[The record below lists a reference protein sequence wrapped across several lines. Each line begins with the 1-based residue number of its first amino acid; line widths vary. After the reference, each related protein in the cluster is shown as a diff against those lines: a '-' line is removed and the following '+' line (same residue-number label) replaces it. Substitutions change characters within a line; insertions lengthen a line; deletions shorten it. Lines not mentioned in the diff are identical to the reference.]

1 MSGFAVVLSYE
12 VNGSVIMQFLTV
24 SSIYFTVFVPYKMYE
39 TGGLAHVK
47 SHRGS
52 QNLNLPRLQY
62 KLKMNMKDNQVS

>member
-1 MSGFAVVLSYE
+1 
-12 VNGSVIMQFLTV
+12 MQFLTV